1 MFNGRGRR
9 AHSRRQDCSIGAES
23 VPNFSG
29 RAALAQRNM
38 QTPNTV
44 EVFYRGTRV
53 AAHVRSH
60 TALRDPAVKPEHM
73 TPEHR
78 KYLSYNEDDFTA
90 WGKSV
95 GEHTAAVVLYFL
107 TGGKEAEQGY
117 KACASLTKLAERY
130 GSARLEKACERLL
143 SFSSTP
149 SIRTLSTILKNG
161 QDKLPVEDST
171 ATAMSSV
178 QHGITRGADYFRK
191 GGASDE

>member
-1 MFNGRGRR
+1 
-9 AHSRRQDCSIGAES
+9 
-23 VPNFSG
+23 
-29 RAALAQRNM
+29 
-38 QTPNTV
+38 
-44 EVFYRGTRV
+44 
-53 AAHVRSH
+53 
-60 TALRDPAVKPEHM
+60 M

>member
-1 MFNGRGRR
+1 MRPLPNTDYEPAVWTSNLKVGSDYLVSDGLNKY
-9 AHSRRQDCSIGAES
+9 S
-23 VPNFSG
+23 VPFDLIGETVNL
-29 RAALAQRNM
+29 RL
-38 QTPNTV
+38 TPNTV

-53 AAHVRSH
+53 AAHFRSH

-149 SIRTLSTILKNG
+149 SIRTLSTMAAEAG
-161 QDKLPVEDST
+161 EV
-171 ATAMSSV
+171 
-178 QHGITRGADYFRK
+178 R
-191 GGASDE
+191 